1 MGSKQETEVERLLL
15 ENYETYYR
23 LAYSYVRQEQ
33 DALDIVQEGAY
44 KAIRD
49 CKTVKNPDYLS
60 TWVYRIMINAA
71 LDLIR
76 KRKREELSDNLPEAV
91 WEDSYRDMDLSDV
104 LERLDERSRTVVI
117 LRFFED
123 MKLEDIARI
132 VGDNL
137 NTVKARLYRALKK
150 LRLDLEAGAYEASG
164 KERPR

>member
-60 TWVYRIMINAA
+60 TWVYRIIINAA

-117 LRFFED
+117 LRYFED

-150 LRLDLEAGAYEASG
+150 LRLDLEADAYEASG